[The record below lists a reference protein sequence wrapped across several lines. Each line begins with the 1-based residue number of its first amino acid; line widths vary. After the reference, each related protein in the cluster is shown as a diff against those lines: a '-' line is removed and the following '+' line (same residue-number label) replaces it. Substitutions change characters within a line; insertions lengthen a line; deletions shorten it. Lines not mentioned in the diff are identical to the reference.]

1 MIADGSLSEVNE
13 YVDGVLDGSIAVSKA
28 VRGAVERYRRD
39 LAKQS
44 TTEFPYH
51 FDADY
56 AAKCIRFYPSVLRHS
71 IGRYAG
77 LPFELSPWQ
86 KFCTANIFGWKRDC
100 DRTRR
105 FRKCY
110 RTMARKNGKSSWSAG
125 EAIFLAGF
133 DVNPNTGKPESVSQ
147 VVLSATKR
155 EQASKVVLAECVRM
169 RERSAK
175 IAAKSRYVN
184 KEIRFESNDGE
195 ILAIGSDK
203 PYDGLNP
210 HNVLMD
216 ELHAWREHHRPFHDT
231 MITGSASRDQPL
243 ISYITTAGDDRSH
256 LWKEVYDYAKA
267 VALGTIVDDEYF
279 AFIAELDE
287 EDDPFDE
294 ANWIKANPNLGVSV
308 SIDYLRQQARE
319 HKTTALGINRFTRYH
334 GNRLVSS
341 TAKAFDLDQWDKCKG
356 EYSDWSQADAIGG
369 AVDLGGRDD
378 LAAFAMVA
386 RFPMDERDGKPV
398 YRYECKVSAFIAQD
412 TTRDLKKQPFADWVY
427 GDLLHVCRFP
437 TADLRGKLVEDCA
450 AHGVFGVAFD
460 PYNAQQL
467 GDDLT
472 AEGINA
478 VRMAQNCSM
487 FNEPI
492 RDFIEAMRD
501 GRITHDGNPLLR
513 WCMNNAVLIRDRQ
526 DRWMFDKRDSSD
538 KIDPVVAM
546 VMAFRMASLAP
557 ERASGSL
564 FIV

>member
-1 MIADGSLSEVNE
+1 MIADGTLQEVQD
-13 YVDGVLDGSIAVSKA
+13 YVDQVLAGEIAVSKA
-28 VRGAVERYRRD
+28 VRGAVQRHVND

-44 TTEFPYH
+44 TQQFPYH
-51 FDADY
+51 FDAEY
-56 AAKCIRFYPSVLRHS
+56 AAKCIRFYPAILRHS

-86 KFCTANIFGWKRDC
+86 KFCTGSIFGWKRDC

-105 FRKCY
+105 FRKAY
-110 RTMARKNGKSSWSAG
+110 RTMARKNGKSSWAAG
-125 EAIFLAGF
+125 ESIFLAGF

-155 EQASKVVLAECVRM
+155 EQAAKVVLAECVRM

-175 IAAKSRYVN
+175 VSSKSRYVN
-184 KEIRFESNDGE
+184 KEIRFEGNDSE

-210 HNVLMD
+210 HCVIMD

-256 LWKEVYDYAKA
+256 LWKEVYDYAKG
-267 VALGTIVDDEYF
+267 VATGTIDDQEYF

-287 EDDPFDE
+287 DDDPFDE

-308 SIDYLRQQARE
+308 SVDYLRQQARE
-319 HKTTALGINRFTRYH
+319 HKTTALGVNRFTRYH

-341 TAKAFDLDQWDKCKG
+341 TEKAFDLEQWDACQG
-356 EYSDWSQADAIGG
+356 QLSDWTDADVCAG
-369 AVDLGGRDD
+369 VDLGGRDD
-378 LAAFAMVA
+378 LAAYALVA
-386 RFPMDERDGKPV
+386 RFPLEERDGKPV
-398 YRYECKVSAFIAQD
+398 YRYEVKVRAYIAHD
-412 TTRDLKKQPFADWVY
+412 TTRDIKKHPFAEWCHQ
-427 GDLLHVCRFP
+427 DLIKVCRFP
-437 TADLRGKLVEDCA
+437 TADLRGELVEDCTA
-450 AHGVFGVAFD
+450 LGVSMVAYD
-460 PYNAQQL
+460 PYNAQPL
-467 GDDLT
+467 ADDLT
-472 AEGINA
+472 KEGLTA
-478 VRMAQNCSM
+478 VRMAQNCAM

-492 RDFIEAMRD
+492 REFIEALR
-501 GRITHDGNPLLR
+501 GKRITHDGNPLLR

-546 VMAFRMASLAP
+546 VMAFRMVTLAP
-557 ERASGSL
+557 ERARGSL
-564 FIV
+564 FVR